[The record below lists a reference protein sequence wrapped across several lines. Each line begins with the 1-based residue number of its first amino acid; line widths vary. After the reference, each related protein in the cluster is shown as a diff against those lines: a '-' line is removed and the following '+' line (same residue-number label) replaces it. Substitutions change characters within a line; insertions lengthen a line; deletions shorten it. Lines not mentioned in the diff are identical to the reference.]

1 MILSLLIII
10 STPFLFAQECGLFG
24 KLEERI
30 SDCNQTKNA
39 HFTVVSRDQFGR
51 EVHLMKFA
59 HTDVQT
65 SRKVQVNLLWS
76 AVQSRPV
83 KYFGAVKT
91 CTDRMRESLGL
102 FKYKWRLPTGF
113 EFEAAFWAGVENS
126 KKSTTRDILN
136 LGNNLIY
143 TSELNEYNMPY
154 VFSNIIEEGYRHFIP
169 VPQSSDNYVICVSS
183 LN

>member
-10 STPFLFAQECGLFG
+10 SAPFLFAQECGLFG

-30 SDCNQTKNA
+30 SDCNESKNA
-39 HFTVVSRDQFGR
+39 HFTVVSRDQFGQ
-51 EVHLMKFA
+51 EVHLMRFA

-76 AVQSRPV
+76 AVRSRPV
-83 KYFGAVKT
+83 KYVEAVKV
-91 CTDRMRESLGL
+91 CNDKMVESLGL
-102 FKYKWRLPTGF
+102 SKYKWRLPTGF
-113 EFEAAFWAGVENS
+113 DFEAAFWAGVENS
-126 KKSTTRDILN
+126 KNSKTREILN
-136 LGNNLIY
+136 LGNRLMY
-143 TSELNEYNMPY
+143 TSELNEYTMPY

-169 VPQSSDNYVICVSS
+169 VPQSSDNYVICVSP